1 MSFNAMKGGEFNDK
15 WVMDNLVDPSQLDAA
30 QRMISRYSYSPD
42 DEVDLLDAFG
52 IDHD

>member
-15 WVMDNLVDPSQLDAA
+15 WVMDNLVEPSQLDAA
-30 QRMISRYSYSPD
+30 QRMISRYAYDVS
-42 DEVDLLDAFG
+42 DELALLDAFG